1 MIILPSQSSGTI
13 IRPSDPRHGE
23 RGATLVIAI
32 LMLALLGAIA
42 LGVLAV
48 AQGDSRIAG
57 SDLKRTEACYASAA
71 AIEKMTSDFS
81 GLFAHTSRP
90 STTQL
95 HNIELNYPTEL
106 INEGYTFPD
115 HTLVLNSD
123 ALAAMGTNPTVTIPY
138 GPFGGLIANLKPY
151 TLTATAQSAIAQCKL
166 SRDMNNYLIPLFQF
180 GMFSDEDIELHPGP
194 DFTFNGRVH
203 ANGNIYVNGSVKF
216 LAKVTTANELIF
228 DVLRNGGTR
237 TGATVSMQVG
247 TINVALT
254 RGSMTNGPNL
264 ASATASPPG
273 QQGYFP
279 GSPNGTINSSWKST
293 SVAAAIVGTP
303 NQFGGQ
309 LLTRTTGAAPL
320 KLPLQLDSNLT
331 REIVKRRMPNDSPD
345 PTVTSAL
352 SDSRYHSK
360 AEIRILIDD
369 EAPSTTDASGIPAG
383 QGVAL
388 STFDPAPLPNT
399 AISSSY
405 TANGGGRALWKIN
418 DTNTAF
424 SNSYVTTV
432 PIVQQQ
438 QQTGT
443 TARQADT
450 VRGVKSAPASK
461 TVTSVTKTN
470 GSPISIASAGHGFQT
485 GDLVVISG
493 VGGTTA
499 TTDANNTATNTYWPI
514 TLVNSNTFTLNGS
527 SNSSSGTYTGSATVY
542 KLAKSTAN
550 GTVIPYGAGIT
561 GRILIQIVD
570 TNGNTFDVTQQI
582 LSMGVTEGEPNSIVQ
597 LQRPLWAAF
606 TQGSRDASGG
616 SNYLTNILNNTS
628 MGADG
633 EILIGPSNPILSA
646 NGYLTSIID
655 DVLAQ
660 RSDTPP
666 SNSMILLMSAPAAS
680 NYANWASWNA
690 IVPINVYNV
699 REGLLNSGST
709 QNAVYDRGITNI
721 VELNMRNLA
730 RWIDGVYDN
739 NLLAG
744 TSAVSANIAK
754 PDGYVVYISDRRG
767 DKVKSMVDSSGAT
780 IDSTNGMVDNE
791 DIYGPNGSLD
801 TGEDVQNKGTL
812 IKDTTELPDPALLVT
827 SPSYGTD
834 RTKRAIA
841 VAAWANLDSTHPT
854 NHNYFR
860 SAIRLFNGENLQV
873 TGTSGKLSTTL
884 GISVATEN
892 MVYIWGNYNT
902 TGINGQPAGAST
914 LNDASLTNYYLGNQV
929 PASIAS
935 DAFFPLSRTWFDAES
950 AINPDDLG
958 KRVADSGAP
967 NVGAETSV
975 RSAIIAGNNLSAL
988 SGSPDAG
995 NSSADESRLNGGM
1008 HNFPRFLENWTGRWN
1023 FVGSL
1028 VPLYHSTQA
1037 VGQYNA
1043 NSVIYGAPLRNWAF
1057 DTTFLQMDRL
1067 PPGTPMFQYISPTAF
1082 RQVL

>member
-1 MIILPSQSSGTI
+1 MIILPGDLPAVIFVRSSNPG
-13 IRPSDPRHGE
+13 HGE
-23 RGATLVIAI
+23 RGTALVIAI

-48 AQGDSRIAG
+48 VQGDSRIGG

-71 AIEKMTSDFS
+71 AIEKMTNDFS
-81 GLFAHTSRP
+81 ALFSHTSRP
-90 STTQL
+90 SAAQL
-95 HNIELNYPTEL
+95 SNIGLNYPTEL
-106 INEGYTFPD
+106 INEGYAFPD
-115 HTLVLNSD
+115 YNIAVNSA

-151 TLTATAQSAIAQCKL
+151 TLTATAQSSMAQCKL

-293 SVAAAIVGTP
+293 SIAAAIVGTP

-309 LLTRTTGAAPL
+309 LLTRTTGGAPL

-345 PTVTSAL
+345 PTIPTAL

-369 EAPSTTDASGIPAG
+369 EAPSTTDASGIPLG
-383 QGVAL
+383 LGVAL
-388 STFDPAPLPNT
+388 STFNPDLLPNT
-399 AISSSY
+399 AVSSSP
-405 TANGGGRALWKIN
+405 TTNGGGRALWRVN
-418 DTNTAF
+418 DTNTSI
-424 SNSYVTTV
+424 SNSYSETTTSF
-432 PIVQQQ
+432 VQQQ
-438 QQTGT
+438 QNGT
-443 TARQADT
+443 VRQADT
-450 VRGVKSAPASK
+450 VRGVKIPTSK
-461 TVTSVTKTN
+461 AITGATN
-470 GSPISIASAGHGFQT
+470 ANPISITSTGHGFTT
-485 GDLVVISG
+485 GDLVVVSG
-493 VGGTTA
+493 VVGNTN
-499 TTDANNTATNTYWPI
+499 ANGEYAI
-514 TLVNSNTFTLNGS
+514 TVVNANTFTLTGRS
-527 SNSSSGTYTGSATVY
+527 GNSSYTANTGTVFA
-542 KLAKSTAN
+542 LAKSSN
-550 GTVIPYGAGIT
+550 GTVIPSGAGLT

-570 TNGNTFDVTQQI
+570 VHGNTFDVTRQI

-606 TQGSRDASGG
+606 TQGSRDASSSAGT
-616 SNYLTNILNNTS
+616 NYLTYILNSTFI
-628 MGADG
+628 GADG
-633 EILIGPSNPILSA
+633 EIKIDASHPGLDGTY
-646 NGYLTSIID
+646 GYLTNIVD
-655 DVLAQ
+655 DSAGQPQ
-660 RSDTPP
+660 RSDIPP
-666 SNSMILLMSAPAAS
+666 SNSMSSLMSGTAGV
-680 NYANWASWNA
+680 NWASWNA
-690 IVPINVYNV
+690 IVPINLYNV

-709 QNAVYDRGITNI
+709 QNAVYERGITSI

-730 RWIDGVYDN
+730 RWMDGVYDN

-754 PDGYVVYISDRRG
+754 PDGYVIYISDRRG
-767 DKVKSMVDSSGAT
+767 DKVRSMVDSSGAT
-780 IDSTNGMVDNE
+780 INSTNGMADNE

-801 TGEDVQNKGTL
+801 TGEDVQNTGIL
-812 IKDTTELPDPALLVT
+812 IKDTTELPDPAVLVT

-834 RTKRAIA
+834 RTKRGIA
-841 VAAWANLDSTHPT
+841 VAAWANLDSAHPT

-860 SAIRLFNGENLQV
+860 SAIRLFNAENLQV
-873 TGTSGKLSTTL
+873 TGASGKLSTTL

-935 DAFFPLSRTWFDAES
+935 DAFFPLSKTWFDSES
-950 AINPDDLG
+950 AISPDDLS
-958 KRVADSGAP
+958 KRVADLNLP

-975 RSAIIAGNNLSAL
+975 RTAIIAGNNLSAL

-1008 HNFPRFLENWTGRWN
+1008 HNFPRFLESWTGRWN

-1037 VGQYNA
+1037 MGQYNA

-1057 DTTFLQMDRL
+1057 DTTFLQIDQL